1 MQKTSLNNNSFTP
14 LFIEGL
20 TARWHSLSELH
31 KNENKSCFRLIHDLK
46 DQFQIDIYGTT
57 LWMYWYNDFE
67 VPDSVVKSVESFCE
81 QRELNYVIRHMIN
94 RGQGVGGKE
103 KQDLIRSENQTDQW
117 IASEN
122 NVQFQLR
129 TTAGFSPGLFLDQS
143 QNRKWVLEN
152 SKSKNVLN
160 LFSYTSGFS
169 VNAALDGAAS
179 VTTVDASSNFL
190 NWSKENFKLNNLEP
204 EKFDFFAQDSLLFLA
219 GAQKRNRQW
228 DLIICDPPSFGR
240 TKTTVWKIEKDL
252 PELIQKMWN
261 CLSVDGRILFNCNY
275 EKWTLK
281 DLESVFRKTLSN
293 QKFKIEKLPE
303 PSIDFKLEGSEQNLM
318 KGFFVQKLNK

>member
-1 MQKTSLNNNSFTP
+1 MQKTSFNNNSFTS
-14 LFIEGL
+14 LFAEDL
-20 TARWHSLSELH
+20 SARWQRLSELH
-31 KNENKSCFRLIHDLK
+31 KNENKSCFRLIHHLK
-46 DQFQIDIYGTT
+46 DHFQIDIYGST

-67 VPDSVVKSVESFCE
+67 VPESILNSISVFCDSHH
-81 QRELNYVIRHMIN
+81 LNSVIRHMIN

-103 KQDLIRSENQTDQW
+103 NQDLIRSKNQPDQW
-117 IASEN
+117 TAFEN
-122 NVQFQLR
+122 DVQFELR

-143 QNRKWVLEN
+143 ENRKWVFEN

-169 VNAALDGAAS
+169 VNAVLGHATS

-190 NWSKENFKLNNLEP
+190 NWSKENFKLNGLEP
-204 EKFDFFAQDSLLFLA
+204 EKYDFFAQDSLLFLA
-219 GAQKRNRQW
+219 GAQKRERQW

-252 PELIQKMWN
+252 PELILKMWS
-261 CLSVDGRILFNCNY
+261 CLSPQGQILFTCNY

-281 DLESVFRKTLSN
+281 DLETVFRKTLEN

-303 PSIDFKLEGSEQNLM
+303 PSVDFKLEGSEQNLM
-318 KGFFVQKLNK
+318 KGFFLQKTK

>member
-1 MQKTSLNNNSFTP
+1 MQNRSQKDNIFA
-14 LFIEGL
+14 EQL
-20 TARWHSLSELH
+20 TQNMSARWERLSELH
-31 KNENKSCFRLIHDLK
+31 NNQNKACFRLIHDLK
-46 DQFQIDIYGTT
+46 DHFQIDIYGAT

-67 VPDSVVKSVESFCE
+67 VPASVIESVESFCKL
-81 QRELNYVIRHMIN
+81 RGLNYVIRHMIN

-103 KQDLIRSENQTDQW
+103 QSDLIRSKNQPDQW
-117 IASEN
+117 TAFES
-122 NVQFQLR
+122 NVQYQLR
-129 TTAGFSPGLFLDQS
+129 KTAGFSPGLFLDQS

-169 VNAALDGAAS
+169 VNAALGGASS

-190 NWSKENFKLNNLEP
+190 NWSKENFKLNNLDP

-219 GAQKRNRQW
+219 GAHKRNRQW

-252 PELIQKMWN
+252 PELIQKMWS
-261 CLSVDGRILFNCNY
+261 CLAANGRILFTCNY

-281 DLESVFRKTLSN
+281 DLENVFRKTLAN
-293 QKFKIEKLPE
+293 QKFKFEKLPE
-303 PSIDFKLEGSEQNLM
+303 PSIDFKLEGAEQNLM
-318 KGFFVQKLNK
+318 KGFFIQKLK